1 MFKGL
6 SNFAKSKNGMWVFIV
21 VVVLFVIWAL
31 MSYSNTKSVVSDS
44 MSNYGPAAPV
54 VGSSVNPVP
63 NGKPNTAS
71 GAAPIMQSQP
81 QTTPDQLLPLDK
93 NSEWNN
99 INGMPNPSQPYLP
112 DLMKSGVFIGLDTI
126 GQTLRNANQQLRSDP
141 VIQKQNVSPWMMST
155 IEPDLAR
162 VPLEIGCSA

>member
-31 MSYSNTKSVVSDS
+31 MSYSNTKSMVSDS
-44 MSNYGPAAPV
+44 MSNYGASTDP

>member
-21 VVVLFVIWAL
+21 VVVLFVIWVL
-31 MSYSNTKSVVSDS
+31 MSYSNTKSMISDS
-44 MSNYGPAAPV
+44 MSNYGGQTDS
-54 VGSSVNPVP
+54 VGSSMSATSNS
-63 NGKPNTAS
+63 KPNLAA

-99 INGMPNPSQPYLP
+99 INGMPNPSQPILP
-112 DLMKSGVFIGLDTI
+112 DLMKSGVFMGLDTI
-126 GQTLRNANQQLRSDP
+126 GQTLRNANHQLRSDP
-141 VIQKQNVSPWMMST
+141 IIQKQNVSPWMMST

-162 VPLEIGCSA
+162 VPLEIGCNA